1 MVILIQEDVE
11 NRTIN
16 FAISTTKLTG
26 RTILAAARK
35 FLQWRAGKSHNK
47 PVGKQSVKQLLRQD
61 QGATNIEIEKT
72 GIRDFKRIL
81 DKYGV
86 DYAITKNHDDPPRYL
101 VFFKARDA
109 DTLTAAFKDYS
120 AKLVNKEK
128 RPSVLERLQQFKAL
142 AAELVP
148 GRMKEKKAGAWR
160 TMNQITRRL
169 AAPEPAL
176 CPDGP
181 LCYQSGLC
189 LAAGR
194 RG

>member
-1 MVILIQEDVE
+1 MQEDVE

-35 FLQWRAGKSHNK
+35 FLQWRAGKVHGK

-120 AKLVNKEK
+120 AKLVQKEK

-142 AAELVP
+142 ATELVP
-148 GRMKEKKAGAWR
+148 GRMKEKK
-160 TMNQITRRL
+160 Q
-169 AAPEPAL
+169 E
-176 CPDGP
+176 
-181 LCYQSGLC
+181 
-189 LAAGR
+189 
-194 RG
+194 RGER

>member
-1 MVILIQEDVE
+1 MQEDVE

-35 FLQWRAGKSHNK
+35 FFQWRAGKKHGK
-47 PVGKQSVKQLLRQD
+47 PMGKQSVRQLLRQD

-86 DYAITKNHDDPPRYL
+86 DYAVTKNNDDPPRYL

-128 RPSVLERLQQFKAL
+128 RPSILEQLAKFKAL
-142 AAELVP
+142 AAELAP
-148 GRMKEKKAGAWR
+148 GKMREKK
-160 TMNQITRRL
+160 Q
-169 AAPEPAL
+169 E
-176 CPDGP
+176 
-181 LCYQSGLC
+181 
-189 LAAGR
+189 
-194 RG
+194 RGDR

>member
-1 MVILIQEDVE
+1 MQEDVE

-35 FLQWRAGKSHNK
+35 FFQWRAGKKHSK
-47 PVGKQSVKQLLRQD
+47 PLGKQSVKQLLRQD

-86 DYAITKNHDDPPRYL
+86 DYAVTKNHEDPPRYL

-109 DTLTAAFKDYS
+109 DTLTAAFKEYS
-120 AKLVNKEK
+120 ARVVKKDE
-128 RPSVLERLQQFKAL
+128 RPSILEQLAKFKTL

-148 GRMKEKKAGAWR
+148 GKMREKKQERADR
-160 TMNQITRRL
+160 
-169 AAPEPAL
+169 
-176 CPDGP
+176 
-181 LCYQSGLC
+181 
-189 LAAGR
+189 
-194 RG
+194 

>member
-1 MVILIQEDVE
+1 MQEDVE

-35 FLQWRAGKSHNK
+35 FSHNK

-86 DYAITKNHDDPPRYL
+86 DYAVTKNHDDPPRYL

-120 AKLVNKEK
+120 AKLVQKEK

-148 GRMKEKKAGAWR
+148 GKMREKK
-160 TMNQITRRL
+160 Q
-169 AAPEPAL
+169 E
-176 CPDGP
+176 
-181 LCYQSGLC
+181 
-189 LAAGR
+189 
-194 RG
+194 RGER

>member
-1 MVILIQEDVE
+1 MWTSAVFFAAGAWFGFFVATLMQAGKEDDPHAGRCGE
-11 NRTIN
+11 QNDQLRHQHHQ
-16 FAISTTKLTG
+16 ADGPDAKLTG

-35 FLQWRAGKSHNK
+35 FLQWRAGKTHDK

-86 DYAITKNHDDPPRYL
+86 DYAVTKNHDDPPRYL

-120 AKLVNKEK
+120 AKLVQKEK

-148 GRMKEKKAGAWR
+148 GKMLEKKQER
-160 TMNQITRRL
+160 
-169 AAPEPAL
+169 
-176 CPDGP
+176 
-181 LCYQSGLC
+181 
-189 LAAGR
+189 AGR
-194 RG
+194 

>member
-1 MVILIQEDVE
+1 MIMQEDVE

-26 RTILAAARK
+26 RTLLAAARK
-35 FLQWRAGKSHNK
+35 FLQWRAGKAHSK

-109 DTLTAAFKDYS
+109 DTLTAAFK
-120 AKLVNKEK
+120 
-128 RPSVLERLQQFKAL
+128 VLAF
-142 AAELVP
+142 
-148 GRMKEKKAGAWR
+148 
-160 TMNQITRRL
+160 
-169 AAPEPAL
+169 
-176 CPDGP
+176 
-181 LCYQSGLC
+181 S
-189 LAAGR
+189 
-194 RG
+194 

>member
-1 MVILIQEDVE
+1 MLMQEDVE

-26 RTILAAARK
+26 GPWR
-35 FLQWRAGKSHNK
+35 QCVNSCWRAGKAHSK

-86 DYAITKNHDDPPRYL
+86 DYAITKNHDTPPRYM

-120 AKLVNKEK
+120 AKLVKKEK
-128 RPSVLERLQQFKAL
+128 RPSVLERLTVQG
-142 AAELVP
+142 P
-148 GRMKEKKAGAWR
+148 G
-160 TMNQITRRL
+160 
-169 AAPEPAL
+169 
-176 CPDGP
+176 C
-181 LCYQSGLC
+181 
-189 LAAGR
+189 
-194 RG
+194 

>member
-1 MVILIQEDVE
+1 MQEDVE

-35 FLQWRAGKSHNK
+35 FLQWRAGKSHDK

-72 GIRDFKRIL
+72 GIRDLKRIL

-120 AKLVNKEK
+120 AKLVQKEK
-128 RPSVLERLQQFKAL
+128 RPSALERLQQFKAL

-148 GRMKEKKAGAWR
+148 GKMREKKQENCVQTQTRNRAGKR
-160 TMNQITRRL
+160 CRCQRVQIQLDKRKESEREL
-169 AAPEPAL
+169 R
-176 CPDGP
+176 PDSVW
-181 LCYQSGLC
+181 CE
-189 LAAGR
+189 
-194 RG
+194 

>member
-1 MVILIQEDVE
+1 MILQEDVE

-35 FLQWRAGKSHNK
+35 FFQWWANKKRGK
-47 PVGKQSVKQLLRQD
+47 PIGQQSVKQLLRQD

-72 GIRDFKRIL
+72 DIRDFKRIL

-86 DYAITKNHDDPPRYL
+86 DYAITKNNADPPRYL

-120 AKLVNKEK
+120 AKLVQKEK

-148 GRMKEKKAGAWR
+148 GKMREKK
-160 TMNQITRRL
+160 Q
-169 AAPEPAL
+169 E
-176 CPDGP
+176 
-181 LCYQSGLC
+181 
-189 LAAGR
+189 
-194 RG
+194 RGDR

>member
-1 MVILIQEDVE
+1 MTLQEDVE

-35 FLQWRAGKSHNK
+35 FFQWRANKKHGK
-47 PVGKQSVKQLLRQD
+47 PIGQQSVKQLLRQD

-86 DYAITKNHDDPPRYL
+86 DYAITKNHDSPPRYL

-120 AKLVNKEK
+120 AKLLQKEK

-142 AAELVP
+142 ATELMP
-148 GRMKEKKAGAWR
+148 GKMQEKK
-160 TMNQITRRL
+160 Q
-169 AAPEPAL
+169 E
-176 CPDGP
+176 
-181 LCYQSGLC
+181 
-189 LAAGR
+189 
-194 RG
+194 RGDR

>member
-1 MVILIQEDVE
+1 MQEDVE

-35 FLQWRAGKSHNK
+35 FLQWRAGKTHGK

-86 DYAITKNHDDPPRYL
+86 DYAVTKNHDDPPRYL
-101 VFFKARDA
+101 VFFKAQGCRYPDC
-109 DTLTAAFKDYS
+109 
-120 AKLVNKEK
+120 
-128 RPSVLERLQQFKAL
+128 RLQRLLRQAGPKRKAPQRSGAF
-142 AAELVP
+142 AAVQGP
-148 GRMKEKKAGAWR
+148 G
-160 TMNQITRRL
+160 
-169 AAPEPAL
+169 
-176 CPDGP
+176 C
-181 LCYQSGLC
+181 
-189 LAAGR
+189 
-194 RG
+194 

>member
-1 MVILIQEDVE
+1 MQEDVE

-35 FLQWRAGKSHNK
+35 FLQWRAGKTHGK

-61 QGATNIEIEKT
+61 QGATNIEI
-72 GIRDFKRIL
+72 RDFKRIL

-86 DYAITKNHDDPPRYL
+86 DYAITKNHEDPPRYL

-120 AKLVNKEK
+120 AKLVRKEK
-128 RPSVLERLQQFKAL
+128 RPSVLEHLQQFKAL

-148 GRMKEKKAGAWR
+148 GKMREKKQER
-160 TMNQITRRL
+160 
-169 AAPEPAL
+169 
-176 CPDGP
+176 
-181 LCYQSGLC
+181 
-189 LAAGR
+189 AGR
-194 RG
+194 

>member
-1 MVILIQEDVE
+1 MQEDVE

-35 FLQWRAGKSHNK
+35 FLQCGRVNRTINRWENRASSSFCGRTRE
-47 PVGKQSVKQLLRQD
+47 PPTLRSR
-61 QGATNIEIEKT
+61 KT

-86 DYAITKNHDDPPRYL
+86 DYAITKNHDDRPRYL

-120 AKLVNKEK
+120 AKLVQKEK
-128 RPSVLERLQQFKAL
+128 RPSVLERLQQSRPWL
-142 AAELVP
+142 LSWCRPDE
-148 GRMKEKKAGAWR
+148 REKAGAW
-160 TMNQITRRL
+160 
-169 AAPEPAL
+169 
-176 CPDGP
+176 
-181 LCYQSGLC
+181 
-189 LAAGR
+189 
-194 RG
+194 

>member
-1 MVILIQEDVE
+1 MQEDVE

-35 FLQWRAGKSHNK
+35 FLQWRAGKSHDK

-72 GIRDFKRIL
+72 GIRDLKRIL

-120 AKLVNKEK
+120 TKLVQKEK
-128 RPSVLERLQQFKAL
+128 RPSVLERLQQFKVL

-148 GRMKEKKAGAWR
+148 GRMKEKKQERAER
-160 TMNQITRRL
+160 
-169 AAPEPAL
+169 
-176 CPDGP
+176 
-181 LCYQSGLC
+181 
-189 LAAGR
+189 
-194 RG
+194 

>member
-1 MVILIQEDVE
+1 MQEDIE

-26 RTILAAARK
+26 RTVLAAARK
-35 FLQWRAGKSHNK
+35 FLQWRAGKAHSK

-86 DYAITKNHDDPPRYL
+86 DYAVTKNHEDPPRYL

-109 DTLTAAFKDYS
+109 DTLTAAFKEYS
-120 AKLVNKEK
+120 VKTVKKEN
-128 RPSVLERLQQFKAL
+128 RPSILEQLAKFTAL
-142 AAELVP
+142 ATELVP
-148 GRMKEKKAGAWR
+148 GKMREKKQERAER
-160 TMNQITRRL
+160 
-169 AAPEPAL
+169 
-176 CPDGP
+176 
-181 LCYQSGLC
+181 
-189 LAAGR
+189 
-194 RG
+194 

>member
-1 MVILIQEDVE
+1 MTLQEDVE

-26 RTILAAARK
+26 RTILTAARK
-35 FLQWRAGKSHNK
+35 FFQWRANKKCGK
-47 PVGKQSVKQLLRQD
+47 PIGQQSVRQLLRQD
-61 QGATNIEIEKT
+61 QGATNIEIERT

-86 DYAITKNHDDPPRYL
+86 DYAITKNHDSPPRYL

-148 GRMKEKKAGAWR
+148 GKMREKK
-160 TMNQITRRL
+160 Q
-169 AAPEPAL
+169 E
-176 CPDGP
+176 
-181 LCYQSGLC
+181 
-189 LAAGR
+189 
-194 RG
+194 RGDR

>member
-1 MVILIQEDVE
+1 MQEDVE

-35 FLQWRAGKSHNK
+35 FFQWRAKKAHAK
-47 PVGKQSVKQLLRQD
+47 PIGKQSVKQLLRQD

-86 DYAITKNHDDPPRYL
+86 DYAVTKNHEDPPRYL
-101 VFFKARDA
+101 ILFKARDA
-109 DTLTAAFKDYS
+109 DTLTAAFKEYS
-120 AKLVNKEK
+120 AKTVQKEN
-128 RPSVLERLQQFKAL
+128 RPSILEQLAKFKAL

-148 GRMKEKKAGAWR
+148 GKMREKK
-160 TMNQITRRL
+160 Q
-169 AAPEPAL
+169 E
-176 CPDGP
+176 
-181 LCYQSGLC
+181 
-189 LAAGR
+189 
-194 RG
+194 RGDR